1 MKGFT
6 RDHKFVPMTDYKKVT
21 RKSRDPKANTQ
32 GIKIERKA
40 RNGKLDTVP
49 ESVLFRVLSA
59 HDIPDDIGHLV
70 WSRTVSLSKY
80 RDRQKSLQRR
90 GKEAKFKL
98 TDEEIEQV
106 TKNEDEKTD
115 AELREG
121 TTRKKRFISDDDL
134 DRKSDLEIDALFKDV
149 EKNWTVRKLNSEDGD
164 HQVLIYTNNK
174 DPEYTYEFHPMDD
187 NETEDEN
194 GKELEEPIYHD
205 AWYFFPAK
213 NDKGIPNSPTV
224 MSETSGYTRKDA
236 IKEFKKEFISYDQE
250 FSS

>member
-6 RDHKFVPMTDYKKVT
+6 RDHKFVPLTDYKKVT
-21 RKSRDPKANTQ
+21 RKSKNNLEKTS

-49 ESVLFRVLSA
+49 ESVLFRVLSG

-70 WSRTVSLSKY
+70 WSRTISLSKY
-80 RDRQKSLQRR
+80 RDRQKSLQRS

-106 TKNEDEKTD
+106 TRNEDEKTD

-121 TTRKKRFISDDDL
+121 TTRKKRFISEDDL
-134 DRKSDLEIDALFKDV
+134 DRKSELEIDALFKEV
-149 EKNWTVRKLNSEDGD
+149 EKNWDLVSETDFGMEGDGFSQVWRSKDSPTHTFEIHPLSDTVEAEP
-164 HQVLIYTNNK
+164 
-174 DPEYTYEFHPMDD
+174 PEHP
-187 NETEDEN
+187 EDEEFN
-194 GKELEEPIYHD
+194 
-205 AWYFFPAK
+205 AWYWFPAK
-213 NDKGIPNSPTV
+213 DNKGSINSPYTL
-224 MSETSGYTRKDA
+224 SETGGYTRKDA
-236 IKEFKKEFISYDQE
+236 IREFKKDFIEFDQE